1 MLVSRQ
7 CNNRQESVGRAQE
20 PAFGTTDIL
29 RLNAGADTNAR
40 RGSVSQDGDHQ
51 TAKFSVRDGTDLCRM
66 NRDAV
71 ATLFKALERLGLVEL
86 ATPGSF
92 SRKVRHAAEW
102 RLTTDICD
110 ATGAVPFKAFM
121 RWRPRLARFT
131 VPPLPRRIYSS
142 HRPCFFRGGE
152 WIANDGHS
160 ATAADGFSVAIA
172 RAHEGALEVYSF

>member
-1 MLVSRQ
+1 MQYHFNTNCPAPALPVCPAWWALSTQ
-7 CNNRQESVGRAQE
+7 ARALYIE
-20 PAFGTTDIL
+20 L
-29 RLNAGADTNAR
+29 RR
-40 RGSVSQDGDHQ
+40 RYNGQI
-51 TAKFSVRDGTDLCRM
+51 AFSVRDGTDLCRM